1 MAGIS
6 IFHLLMAISAVLYA
20 QDQDEKYPE
29 LMKET
34 IIMMDTA
41 TTVYHLQ
48 GAANQFERIGNAMQ
62 TQWLPFYYTAYC
74 YVQISHKV
82 KSDNMR
88 DLNIEKA
95 EELISRA
102 DQLSPENSEIWVM
115 KGFILQAK
123 MSVDPMT
130 RGFKY
135 NKTCLETFRKAREL
149 DSENPRS
156 YLWEGVNLFNTPS
169 FMGGGKEKALPLIE
183 KSIEKFETFHLH
195 DSISPDW
202 GKQYALM
209 ILAKCK
215 N

>member
-1 MAGIS
+1 
-6 IFHLLMAISAVLYA
+6 MAISAGLYA
-20 QDQDEKYPE
+20 QDQDLKYPE

-41 TTVYHLQ
+41 RTVNHLQ

-62 TQWLPFYYTAYC
+62 TQWLPFYYSAYC
-74 YVQISHKV
+74 FVQISHKV

-135 NKTCLETFRKAREL
+135 NKACLETFRKAREL
-149 DSENPRS
+149 DPENPRS

-183 KSIEKFETFHLH
+183 KSIEKFETFHLN
-195 DSISPDW
+195 DSIFPDW